1 MGTSPEAA
9 VWRSHY
15 RCPDLF
21 ETMECKMETKTL
33 GLGGE
38 AIELAAT
45 RARAGLW
52 IEPGAAF
59 ARLESERLS
68 PTNAAPD
75 DGDSQPVREEKIDA
89 VVIGAGQSGLSVGH
103 FLAQRGVRFVILEAG
118 LRIGDSWRRRWDSLR
133 LFTPARFD
141 SLAGMPFPVDPNS
154 FPTKDEMAEYL
165 EAYSKKF
172 ALPTQTGV
180 TVTEV
185 TRDGAL
191 YRVNAGPIIY
201 LARHVIVAAASYQL
215 PKFPPFAA
223 DLNPVIFQIHSS
235 EYKNP
240 AQLRPGRVLLVGA
253 GNSGAELAIDLAAT
267 HQVSLAG
274 RHPGHIPFAYNSFL
288 STRLIVRV
296 LFRGVFHRLL
306 SVDTPFGRKAKPS
319 FLRGGLPLIRVKP
332 QDLDAAQVRQVPR
345 VAGVNDGKPMLE
357 GGETLNVEN
366 VVWCTGFSGGL
377 EWIKLRIFDASG
389 RPNQYRGVV
398 KDEPGLYFCGLPFQ
412 HSPSST
418 MVHGAAR
425 DAKRVAD
432 KIVERLSAERPA
444 AGEARR

>member
-1 MGTSPEAA
+1 
-9 VWRSHY
+9 
-15 RCPDLF
+15 
-21 ETMECKMETKTL
+21 MEGKMETKTL

-38 AIELAAT
+38 AIDLAAT
-45 RARAGLW
+45 RARACLW

-59 ARLESERLS
+59 ARLESERFS

-103 FLAQRGVRFVILEAG
+103 FLAQRGVKFVILEAG

-141 SLAGMPFPVDPNS
+141 SLAGMPFPADPNS

-172 ALPTQTGV
+172 ALPAQTGV

-191 YRVNAGPIIY
+191 YRVKAGPIIY

-215 PKFPPFAA
+215 PEFPPFAA
-223 DLNPVIFQIHSS
+223 DLNPAIFQIHSS

-377 EWIKLRIFDASG
+377 EWIKLRIFEPSG

-432 KIVERLSAERPA
+432 KIVERLSGERPA